1 MIKQVVFLKRRK
13 DLGLAEFIDYYE
25 AHHRKIGERV
35 LAGYAVT
42 YVRRYLDPAHL
53 STPNPPFDVITEM
66 WFADWATQKACMAH
80 LSDPAIA
87 QEIQADEAKLFE
99 PSAKW
104 GGFLS
109 EETSLMPTV
118 EPQ

>member
-1 MIKQVVFLKRRK
+1 
-13 DLGLAEFIDYYE
+13 
-25 AHHRKIGERV
+25 
-35 LAGYAVT
+35 
-42 YVRRYLDPAHL
+42 
-53 STPNPPFDVITEM
+53 M

-99 PSAKW
+99 PGAKW